1 MPPVSARPALIHD
14 LPAIVDLLA
23 DDVLGQRRE
32 NSGPPPHSDYFDA
45 FEAIEADPNQ
55 VFVVFEAEGVII
67 GCLQLSFIPGLSRQG
82 AWRGQ
87 IESVRIS
94 SERRGAGLGQKMISW
109 AIDTCRERGCQVIQ
123 LTSDK
128 TRHDAAEFYRALGFV
143 ASHEGFK
150 QSI

>member
-1 MPPVSARPALIHD
+1 MSTVSARPALIND
-14 LPAIVDLLA
+14 LPAIVGLLA
-23 DDVLGQRRE
+23 DDVLGQGRE
-32 NSGPPPHSDYFDA
+32 DIGLPLHSNYFDA
-45 FEAIEADPNQ
+45 FEAIEDDPNQ
-55 VFVVFEAEGVII
+55 VFVVFEAEGVIV

-94 SERRGAGLGQKMISW
+94 SERRGAGLGQEMISW
-109 AIDTCRERGCQVIQ
+109 AVDTCRKRGCRIIQ

-128 TRHDAAEFYRALGFV
+128 ARKDAAEFYRALGFV

-150 QSI
+150 KTI

>member
-1 MPPVSARPALIHD
+1 MPTVSARPALIDD
-14 LPAIVDLLA
+14 LPVIVGLLA
-23 DDVLGQRRE
+23 DDILGERRE
-32 NSGPPPHSDYFDA
+32 NIGPSLHSDYFDA
-45 FEAIEADPNQ
+45 FEAIDDDPNQ
-55 VFVVFEAEGVII
+55 VFVVFETEGVII

-94 SERRGAGLGQKMISW
+94 SERRGAGLGQEMISW
-109 AIDTCRERGCQVIQ
+109 AVDTCRKRGCRIIQ

-128 TRHDAAEFYRALGFV
+128 ARKDAAEFYRALGFV

-150 QSI
+150 QTI

>member
-1 MPPVSARPALIHD
+1 MSTVSARPALIND
-14 LPAIVDLLA
+14 LPAIVGLLA
-23 DDVLGQRRE
+23 DDVLGQGRE
-32 NSGPPPHSDYFDA
+32 DIGLPLHSNYFDA
-45 FEAIEADPNQ
+45 FEAIEDDPNQ
-55 VFVVFEAEGVII
+55 VFVVFEAEGVIV

-94 SERRGAGLGQKMISW
+94 SERRGAGLGQEMISW
-109 AIDTCRERGCQVIQ
+109 AVDTCRKRGCRIIQ

-128 TRHDAAEFYRALGFV
+128 ARKDAAEFYRALGFV

-150 QSI
+150 QTI

>member
-1 MPPVSARPALIHD
+1 MSTVSARPALIDD
-14 LPAIVDLLA
+14 LPVIVGLLA

-32 NSGPPPHSDYFDA
+32 NIGPPLHSDYFEA

-94 SERRGAGLGQKMISW
+94 SERRSAGLGRKMISW
-109 AIDTCRERGCQVIQ
+109 AVDTCRERGCQIIQ

-128 TRHDAAEFYRALGFV
+128 TRHDAAEFYCALGFV

-150 QSI
+150 RSI

>member
-1 MPPVSARPALIHD
+1 MPTVSSRPALIDD
-14 LPAIVDLLA
+14 LPAIVCLLA
-23 DDVLGQRRE
+23 EDVLGQQRE
-32 NSGPPPHSDYFDA
+32 NIGPPLHSDYFEA
-45 FEAIEADPNQ
+45 FEAIDADPNQ

-87 IESVRIS
+87 IESVRVS
-94 SERRGAGLGQKMISW
+94 SETRGVGLGQEMIKW
-109 AIDTCRERGCQVIQ
+109 AIDSCRERGCRIIQ

-128 TRHDAAEFYRALGFV
+128 TRQDAAEFYRALGFV

-150 QSI
+150 KSI

>member
-1 MPPVSARPALIHD
+1 MPTAAVRPALIDD
-14 LPAIVDLLA
+14 LPAIVGLLA
-23 DDVLGQRRE
+23 DDVLGQGRE
-32 NSGPPPHSDYFDA
+32 NIGPPLHSDYFEA
-45 FEAIEADPNQ
+45 FEAIEDDPNQ
-55 VFVVFEAEGVII
+55 TLVVFEAEGIII
-67 GCLQLSFIPGLSRQG
+67 GCLQLSFIPGLSRRG

-94 SERRGAGLGQKMISW
+94 AERRGDGLGWEMISW
-109 AIDTCRERGCQVIQ
+109 AIDTCRKRGCRIIQ

-150 QSI
+150 KSI

>member
-1 MPPVSARPALIHD
+1 MPTVSARPALIDD
-14 LPAIVDLLA
+14 LPAIVGLLA

-32 NSGPPPHSDYFDA
+32 NIGPPLHSDYF
-45 FEAIEADPNQ
+45 EVIEADPNQ
-55 VFVVFEAEGVII
+55 VFVVFEVEGVII

-109 AIDTCRERGCQVIQ
+109 AIDTCRKRGCRIIQ

-128 TRHDAAEFYRALGFV
+128 ARKDAAEFYRALGFV
-143 ASHEGFK
+143 ASYEGFK
-150 QSI
+150 QTI

>member
-1 MPPVSARPALIHD
+1 MPTASARPALIDD
-14 LPAIVDLLA
+14 LPTIVNLLA
-23 DDVLGQRRE
+23 DDVLGQGRE
-32 NSGPPPHSDYFDA
+32 NIGSPLHSDYLDA
-45 FEAIEADPNQ
+45 FKAIDDDPNQ
-55 VFVVFEAEGVII
+55 VFVLFESEGVII

-94 SERRGAGLGQKMISW
+94 SERRGAGLGQEMISW
-109 AIDTCRERGCQVIQ
+109 AIDACRERGCRIIQ

-128 TRHDAAEFYRALGFV
+128 TRQDAAEFYSALGFV

-150 QSI
+150 KTI